1 MSDDI
6 TLQTEVAE
14 LQTEVTELQTEVAEI
29 KEELRKMRWE
39 RFKRIMWLTLL
50 SFGFAYLFFYNGRQ
64 NINLVMTQMADDL
77 GSSTAALG
85 VVSSSLFW
93 CYAFGQLINGRL
105 GAAFGYKRFIILG
118 IIASAVLNVVISYQ
132 HSIPVIAV
140 LWGLNGYV
148 QSMLWSNGLG
158 VVNKWWPKE
167 KRGFA
172 TGLTTFF
179 SGMAQVVTYLTIL
192 LCLELNPEWGWRAAF
207 RFPMIPMVLMIIAIV
222 FFFKDSPEK
231 AGFEPLQE
239 ENDQDTAMDEEIKKK
254 GFIYPYKVLF
264 SEPKVILFCLISAI
278 AGIGRYGLL
287 TWVPTYFTEELGLTI
302 KDGIFS
308 SILLPFGQACAMF
321 IFPIITDKLLKGKR
335 EPMLIIAAI
344 ITFAGMI
351 CFPFVKQQTLASVML
366 FVLGVFSMVTGVIW
380 TIAGDIG
387 GKAFSSTV
395 VGVFDWAVYMGAAL
409 QAALFGFVKDA
420 FGWPAIFIIIGALY
434 VILLVLTLIA
444 RKMKTKRI

>member
-1 MSDDI
+1 MS
-6 TLQTEVAE
+6 TQLLSTNENSG
-14 LQTEVTELQTEVAEI
+14 T
-29 KEELRKMRWE
+29 KK
-39 RFKRIMWLTLL
+39 FKKTAWLVLL
-50 SFGFAYLFFYNGRQ
+50 SFSLTYLFFYNGRQ
-64 NINLVMTQMADDL
+64 NINLVMTQMANDL

-105 GAAFGYKRFIILG
+105 GSIFGYKRFIIFG
-118 IIASAVLNVVISYQ
+118 VIGSAVLNVIISFQ
-132 HSIPVIAV
+132 HSIPLIAV
-140 LWGLNGYV
+140 LWGINGFF

-158 VVNKWWPKE
+158 VINKWWPKN
-167 KRGFA
+167 KRGFS
-172 TGLTTFF
+172 TGLATFF

-192 LCLELNPEWGWRAAF
+192 LCLELNPDWSWRAAF
-207 RFPMIPMVLMIIAIV
+207 RFPMIPMVLMIIALI
-222 FFFKDSPEK
+222 FFFKEDPEK
-231 AGFEPLQE
+231 EGFAPLQDVETERDNAIAE
-239 ENDQDTAMDEEIKKK
+239 EMRKK
-254 GFIYPYKVLF
+254 GFFYPYKILF
-264 SEPKVILFCLISAI
+264 SEPKVIVFCLISAI

-287 TWVPTYFTEELGLTI
+287 TWVPTYFIEELGLTI

-335 EPMLIIAAI
+335 EPMLIIAAL
-344 ITFAGMI
+344 ITFGGMLV
-351 CFPFVKQQTLASVML
+351 FPFIKQQLFASIML
-366 FVLGVFSMVTGVIW
+366 FVLGVFAMVTGVIW

-409 QAALFGFVKDA
+409 QASLFGFVKDA

-434 VILLVLTLIA
+434 VVMLILTLLA
-444 RKMKTKRI
+444 RKMKTKKI

>member
-1 MSDDI
+1 M
-6 TLQTEVAE
+6 
-14 LQTEVTELQTEVAEI
+14 I
-29 KEELRKMRWE
+29 KEKESNSTK
-39 RFKRIMWLTLL
+39 RFKKIAWLTLL
-50 SFGFAYLFFYNGRQ
+50 SFGFTYLFFYNGRQ
-64 NINLVMTQMADDL
+64 NINLVMTQMASEL
-77 GSSTAALG
+77 GSTTAALG
-85 VVSSSLFW
+85 VVSSALFW
-93 CYAFGQLINGRL
+93 CYAFGQLVNGRL
-105 GAAFGYKRFIILG
+105 GAIFGYKRFIIFG
-118 IIASAVLNVVISYQ
+118 IVASAVLNVVISFQ
-132 HSIPVIAV
+132 HNITVIAV
-140 LWGLNGYV
+140 LWGLNGFF

-158 VVNKWWPKE
+158 VVNKWWPKS

-179 SGMAQVVTYLTIL
+179 SGIAQVVTYLSIL
-192 LCLELNPEWGWRAAF
+192 LCLSLNPEWGWRAAF
-207 RFPMIPMVLMIIAIV
+207 RLPMIPMVLMIIALV
-222 FFFKDSPEK
+222 LFFKDDPEK
-231 AGFEPLQE
+231 AGFEPLCDDLHE
-239 ENDQDTAMDEEIKKK
+239 DELSKEIKTK
-254 GFIYPYKVLF
+254 GVLYPYKVLF
-264 SEPKVILFCLISAI
+264 TEPKVLVFCLISAI

-335 EPMLIIAAI
+335 EPMLIIASI
-344 ITFAGMI
+344 ITVIGMTI
-351 CFPFVKQQTLASVML
+351 FPFIKEQLVASIML
-366 FVLGVFSMVTGVIW
+366 FVLGVFAMVTGVIW

-395 VGVFDWAVYMGAAL
+395 VGVFDWAVYMGAAI

-434 VILLVLTLIA
+434 VIMLILTLLA